1 MFAYNAVLAKY
12 YYSIARTTLLQ
23 RSDSLHCL
31 QDLLRLGVSSK
42 YDNCDGSAIDKG
54 DEGFI
59 L

>member
-1 MFAYNAVLAKY
+1 MFVYTIVLAKY
-12 YYSIARTTLLQ
+12 YYNIARTALSQ

-31 QDLLRLGVSSK
+31 HDFLRLGVSSK